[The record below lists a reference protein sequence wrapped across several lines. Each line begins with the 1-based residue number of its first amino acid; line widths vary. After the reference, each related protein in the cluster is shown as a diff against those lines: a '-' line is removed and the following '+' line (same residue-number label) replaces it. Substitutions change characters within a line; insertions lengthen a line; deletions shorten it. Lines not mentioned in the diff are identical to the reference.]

1 MKMKRAITALSI
13 LCGGLLF
20 VNPVANIFAQGTN
33 TNQVIEQAQTTEN
46 STNKEITNQP
56 IVKENKTVA
65 KEQKEE
71 VKSKNIETNNNVV
84 NKVNK
89 IETTQKQ
96 ENVKDEVK
104 IDKVE
109 KEEPKEE
116 NKDVVKEEN
125 NTQVKD
131 EQQNV
136 EKEQVTTEEPKKEEP
151 KDESNV
157 EVINV
162 LNKEQAQEV
171 LKMYKKDVQFTYEG
185 DENNFQ
191 ALSQRGL
198 SGYVFFP
205 DYDTDLGF
213 FVDKNTASI
222 YYFHPS
228 GYLEL
233 AL

>member
-56 IVKENKTVA
+56 IVKVNEPVA

-109 KEEPKEE
+109 KEEP
-116 NKDVVKEEN
+116 KEEN

>member
-56 IVKENKTVA
+56 IVKENEPVA

-109 KEEPKEE
+109 KEQPKEE

>member
-56 IVKENKTVA
+56 IVKENEAVA

-96 ENVKDEVK
+96 ENVRDEVK

-136 EKEQVTTEEPKKEEP
+136 EKEQVTTEEPKKEEV
-151 KDESNV
+151 KDESKV
-157 EVINV
+157 EVIDV

-185 DENNFQ
+185 DENSFQ

>member
-33 TNQVIEQAQTTEN
+33 SNQVIEQAQTTEN

-56 IVKENKTVA
+56 IVKENEAVA

-71 VKSKNIETNNNVV
+71 VKSQNIETNNNVV

-96 ENVKDEVK
+96 ENVKNEVK

-109 KEEPKEE
+109 KEQPKEE

-131 EQQNV
+131 EQENV
-136 EKEQVTTEEPKKEEP
+136 EKEQVTTEEPKKEEV
-151 KDESNV
+151 KDESKV
-157 EVINV
+157 EVIDV

-185 DENNFQ
+185 DENSFQ

>member
-1 MKMKRAITALSI
+1 MKRAITALSI

-56 IVKENKTVA
+56 IVKANETVA

-131 EQQNV
+131 EQQDV

>member
-33 TNQVIEQAQTTEN
+33 SNQVIEQAQTTEN

-56 IVKENKTVA
+56 IVKENEAVA

-71 VKSKNIETNNNVV
+71 VKSQNIETNNKVV

-109 KEEPKEE
+109 KEQPKEE

-131 EQQNV
+131 EQENV
-136 EKEQVTTEEPKKEEP
+136 EKEQVTTEEPKKEEV
-151 KDESNV
+151 KDESKV
-157 EVINV
+157 EVIDV

-185 DENNFQ
+185 DENSFQ

>member
-116 NKDVVKEEN
+116 N

-171 LKMYKKDVQFTYEG
+171 LKMYKKDIQFTYEG

>member
-56 IVKENKTVA
+56 IVKVNEPVA

-131 EQQNV
+131 EQQNA

>member
-171 LKMYKKDVQFTYEG
+171 LKMYKKDIQFTYEG

>member
-33 TNQVIEQAQTTEN
+33 SNQVIEQAQTTEN

-56 IVKENKTVA
+56 IVKENEAVA

-71 VKSKNIETNNNVV
+71 VKSQNIETNNNVV

-96 ENVKDEVK
+96 ENVKNEVK

-109 KEEPKEE
+109 KEQPKEE

-131 EQQNV
+131 EQENV
-136 EKEQVTTEEPKKEEP
+136 EKEQATTEEPKKEEV
-151 KDESNV
+151 KDESKV
-157 EVINV
+157 EVIDV

-171 LKMYKKDVQFTYEG
+171 LKMYKKEVQFTYEG
-185 DENNFQ
+185 DENSFQ

>member
-33 TNQVIEQAQTTEN
+33 TNQVIEQAQTNEN

-56 IVKENKTVA
+56 IVKVNEPVA

>member
-56 IVKENKTVA
+56 IVKVNEPVA

-109 KEEPKEE
+109 KEQPKEE
-116 NKDVVKEEN
+116 NKDAVKEEN

-198 SGYVFFP
+198 NGYVFFP

>member
-33 TNQVIEQAQTTEN
+33 SNQVIEQAQTTEN

-56 IVKENKTVA
+56 IVKENEAVA

-71 VKSKNIETNNNVV
+71 VKSQNIETNNNVV

-96 ENVKDEVK
+96 ENAKDEVK

-109 KEEPKEE
+109 KEQPKEE

-131 EQQNV
+131 EQENV
-136 EKEQVTTEEPKKEEP
+136 EKEQVTTEEPKKEEV
-151 KDESNV
+151 KDESKV
-157 EVINV
+157 EVIDV

-185 DENNFQ
+185 DENSFQ

>member
-56 IVKENKTVA
+56 IVKVNEPVA

-104 IDKVE
+104 IDKV
-109 KEEPKEE
+109 EPKEE

>member
-56 IVKENKTVA
+56 IVKANETVA

-131 EQQNV
+131 EQQDV

>member
-56 IVKENKTVA
+56 IVKVNEPVA

-109 KEEPKEE
+109 KEQPKEE

-131 EQQNV
+131 EQQNA

>member
-56 IVKENKTVA
+56 IV

-125 NTQVKD
+125 NTKVKD

>member
-56 IVKENKTVA
+56 IVKVNETVA

-89 IETTQKQ
+89 IKTTQKQ

-131 EQQNV
+131 EQQNA

>member
-56 IVKENKTVA
+56 IVKVNEPVA

-116 NKDVVKEEN
+116 NKDVIKEEN